1 MNMEKQLKAYTHS
14 KWRYGTFPPR
24 FPFFLCAPRQPQ
36 QCERQDMF
44 SSGEMGVNKAP
55 TGNNR
60 HTEKGVIRDTEK
72 AGIIYKF
79 TYSTI
84 GFSELHPYQELNYRI
99 FV

>member
-1 MNMEKQLKAYTHS
+1 
-14 KWRYGTFPPR
+14 
-24 FPFFLCAPRQPQ
+24 
-36 QCERQDMF
+36 MF

-55 TGNNR
+55 TGNN
-60 HTEKGVIRDTEK
+60 TEKGVIRDTEK